1 MDNPRQVAAENR
13 NLRRKPKPPPNT
25 SYTTTKPAI
34 QNPIIFFSLLSLNF
48 PSTQT
53 KGKKKN
59 PVPQSQELKLNRA
72 RIRRCTKTLGFE
84 KRNEKS
90 EQTNER
96 TQNSKVRGD
105 QHSLDIEGDLD

>member
-34 QNPIIFFSLLSLNF
+34 QNPIIFFSSLSLNF

-53 KGKKKN
+53 KGKKKKK
-59 PVPQSQELKLNRA
+59 SSAAIA
-72 RIRRCTKTLGFE
+72 RIEAQPSPKP
-84 KRNEKS
+84 
-90 EQTNER
+90 
-96 TQNSKVRGD
+96 
-105 QHSLDIEGDLD
+105 